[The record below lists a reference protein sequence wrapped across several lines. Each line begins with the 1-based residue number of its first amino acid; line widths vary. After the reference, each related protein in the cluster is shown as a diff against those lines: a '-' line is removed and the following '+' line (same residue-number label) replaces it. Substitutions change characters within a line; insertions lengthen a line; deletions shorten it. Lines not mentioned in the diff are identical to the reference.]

1 MMRITYIDGPRFRR
15 ALIAGS
21 RALVETRGVLNK
33 INVFPVPD
41 GDTGTNMAGTVLN
54 VIDGFFDRE
63 SATSELGDIT
73 RLAADSALMGAKGNS
88 GTILAQFLHGFAEGL
103 RTDSRTVTEGF
114 ADAAEYA
121 VRSARSA
128 LSSPKDGTILTVI
141 EDWAKAL
148 KTASAETEDF
158 VHILEHA
165 IASARTSLEAT
176 MHMLPEMKKAGVV
189 DAGAQGFVNLLEGI
203 RAFIGGGSIREIEQ
217 RTHLILNDETDHGGG
232 FEGEVTFRFCSE
244 CVITGNGIDH
254 DKLRGELEHLGDSL
268 IIAGSQ
274 EKTKLHMHTD
284 DPQEFFDCVAGHG
297 TFFNQKV
304 DDMLLQY
311 NFGRMGGGSCALV
324 VDSSCDLSQEFR
336 TEHGIDMVP
345 VTLIL
350 GEQTVI
356 DVHGLSNA
364 AFYNFMRTRKDVVPT
379 TSQPSPAEF
388 RRKFDY
394 LTRHFDDV
402 VYLGLSSGLSG
413 TLNSSKTAVG
423 LMTSNGESVRVVDS
437 LSIAGG
443 IGLMAT
449 HAAAAIKD
457 GKSGAEVV
465 ELLERLRSRIRLFVT
480 VPSLENLIRSGRVS
494 KMKGAIANALNL
506 KPIITLN
513 DEGKF
518 VQAGMVFGVK
528 GGVRRIIRMIREL
541 IPRGTPAEFAVS
553 HTDAPAEAVA
563 AAAQLTSQFM
573 PTETIPVLPT
583 AHSLSLHGG
592 FGVVAIAVLLPAQTH

>member
-1 MMRITYIDGPRFRR
+1 MRITYIDGTRFRR

-21 RALVETRGVLNK
+21 RALVETRDVLNK

-63 SATSELGDIT
+63 SETSELGDMT

-103 RTDSRTVTEGF
+103 HTESRAASEGF

-121 VRSARSA
+121 VTSARSA

-141 EDWAKAL
+141 EVWANAL
-148 KTASAETEDF
+148 RTASAENEDF

-165 IASARTSLEAT
+165 IDSARTSLEAT
-176 MHMLPEMKKAGVV
+176 MHTLPEMQKAGVT
-189 DAGAQGFVNLLEGI
+189 DAGAQGFVNLLDGI
-203 RAFIGGGSIREIEQ
+203 RAFIGGGSIREMEQ
-217 RTHLILNDETDHGGG
+217 RTHLTLNDETDHGGG

-244 CVITGNGIDH
+244 CVITGNAIDH
-254 DKLRGELEHLGDSL
+254 DKMRGELEHLGDSL

-284 DPQEFFDCVAGHG
+284 DPQEFFDRVAGHG

-356 DVHGLSNA
+356 DVHGISNA
-364 AFYNFMRTRKDVVPT
+364 AFYNFMRTRKEVVPT

-402 VYLGLSSGLSG
+402 VYLALSSGLSG

-443 IGLMAT
+443 IGLLAT
-449 HAAAAIKD
+449 HAAAAIQD
-457 GKSGAEVV
+457 GKSGVEVI

-494 KMKGAIANALNL
+494 KMKGAIANTLNL

-513 DEGKF
+513 DDGKF

-528 GGVRRIIRMIREL
+528 GGIRKIMKMIREL
-541 IPRGTPAEFAVS
+541 VPPGATAEFAV
-553 HTDAPAEAVA
+553 
-563 AAAQLTSQFM
+563 
-573 PTETIPVLPT
+573 
-583 AHSLSLHGG
+583 
-592 FGVVAIAVLLPAQTH
+592 